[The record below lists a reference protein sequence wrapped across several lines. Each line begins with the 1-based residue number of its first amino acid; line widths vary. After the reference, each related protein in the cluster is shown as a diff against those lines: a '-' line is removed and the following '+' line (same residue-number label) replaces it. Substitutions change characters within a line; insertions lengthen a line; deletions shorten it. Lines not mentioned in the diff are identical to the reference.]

1 MSSDSDSDDI
11 GLIIK
16 PQGVKRKANALDR
29 ELTALKRMITER
41 KKKDKVL
48 EERVAEVKEKESE
61 IEEKKAVAK
70 RDAVEE
76 DSGCSLLE
84 DTGAAQGSIF
94 FPEDEILVCT
104 NVENMSSLLD
114 DITIPVSLGMT
125 AKDLRNTLSGCHTR
139 SLNLLSAWISKTEA
153 HEIDRVTFTIFLEI
167 LSSPEKALGEIQ
179 LKTVKA
185 AVEILGKNVQLCLNH
200 EIFFKALERCGIT
213 MGQKTSKE
221 EIKADSEPG
230 ELLCRVSAIEGL
242 LLVMEEYFKTQEKPS
257 AKDSLRLYT
266 LLLKT
271 RLDRWTHTLPV
282 DELCSQILPYV
293 DTKALPQAV
302 LGITNRLESHL
313 KILRVRDADVHPA
326 WRTVCYCLLK
336 RVVHKKTGDLSEVLE
351 DSILFVP
358 LEGVGLTGLDLK
370 PQYIYT
376 YTHIYTYV

>member
-213 MGQKTSKE
+213 MGQKTTKE
-221 EIKADSEPG
+221 EIKAASEPG

-242 LLVMEEYFKTQEKPS
+242 LLVMEEFFKTQEKPS
-257 AKDSLRLYT
+257 AKVPAT
-266 LLLKT
+266 T
-271 RLDRWTHTLPV
+271 RLM
-282 DELCSQILPYV
+282 
-293 DTKALPQAV
+293 
-302 LGITNRLESHL
+302 
-313 KILRVRDADVHPA
+313 
-326 WRTVCYCLLK
+326 
-336 RVVHKKTGDLSEVLE
+336 E
-351 DSILFVP
+351 DF
-358 LEGVGLTGLDLK
+358 
-370 PQYIYT
+370 
-376 YTHIYTYV
+376 